1 MRWLHISDLHFGESS
16 AKQNYLVDAIKN
28 LEKPDFI
35 VVTGDLHTYP
45 KGYPKNLSYADSR
58 ELNLYYK
65 AKEFLGDLLSYWN
78 LSTNDIFIVPGNHD
92 VDIASEYEE
101 LLDLFTGTAVLPDY
115 DNGSE
120 SFFLHKGVHLSKRFC
135 LYTEFIRGFFG
146 ENHEASQD
154 SAGVFIRTWNSK
166 LNILHVNTALYSTKD
181 NKKEQHVIDTYALS
195 KLRLTP
201 GQRNLP
207 TLLLAHHS
215 FFRLEQYLQN
225 DVKVAL
231 NKLNVVAYLCG
242 DKHVEDCNTISLGDA
257 GRSIDCIT
265 CMSSAFDS
273 SYWSNVGYLE
283 YIWDGII
290 CHSAECVVHHW
301 NPHLN
306 EEFGQKSLQI
316 NMDFGIGDA
325 PNPHLQYEIKEQ
337 IECLDPIL
345 LPGIKDEARGITYEN
360 KLPKDE
366 GQSDIKDGQFP
377 LIRLLYAQKDKNRKQ
392 YYLFEGRRS
401 TRGGTGKTSS
411 LLSVFRS
418 PNLCQEFL
426 PIYIQ
431 LRILNTEDTLLK
443 QIKNHMDPRNGHR
456 FLLLLD
462 GFDEIASHELRAKR
476 IREILEWN
484 NQYHEIDI
492 IVMTG
497 RDQLESYLRV
507 ADVRE
512 LYQDEEES
520 ILKMFDN
527 YRVIGLSPDQ
537 QKAYLSEPFPSET
550 DRVWDILDNPFFV
563 ARYRESKQTI
573 AGSALRWLSPVFL
586 NWISANSENQTSLM
600 LGSLF
605 YEINRLAT
613 GKKCVVVR
621 KRFILTKLLPALA
634 YRKLLAARTADFGM
648 PESMDESLILEQ
660 QHVMETLSCLL
671 NTYHS
676 VLRYWPEYRG
686 QIDRDNFYNAWKSF
700 WEQGRSVFP
709 QLDKSE
715 YIIGPLTIDGNGDYC
730 FSHMIYQE
738 FFAAFHIANIVYA
751 IKSGMKISGQSSIE
765 RGIICLLLEHIDHHI
780 LLQAEEILEQYW
792 GIPFCSN
799 LLMACE
805 KCLQRHDSL
814 SIEELVLCQILI
826 RFIDASIMRNPK
838 EKHKT
843 KWMEKR
849 HTLFIWFQKDYSI
862 AIKSSQ
868 GFQLQYKQF
877 YLYVL
882 ALLARDFR
890 SGTGCPINFERCK
903 AYVNLAIEHQRVFDV
918 PKADSYLQMGLFLDS
933 LLQNLLNDP
942 DFKIFKII
950 SKTDLSVDMADE
962 ILKSIYALCKGNQ
975 QPIAKLEKKYAIKT
989 TPGTRSGASSYYELL
1004 SFAKEAYLQSELIYP
1019 PKLRIARLLG
1029 YVSKAYLVLAAIG
1042 TSGGALN
1049 RLGLMFENQA
1059 NAMEHYPNTAL
1070 SSKIRIS
1077 VKNFDITSMLYQEN
1091 YVHSYKMYQ
1100 IIYDIKRGDQPY
1112 SSRKM
1117 VELIIKARVSIENG
1131 IDQPVAG
1138 TGMQIKN
1145 VPPHVFIFLEQA
1157 IQKADNGYAS
1167 LSNYWHGRIF
1177 LIRANMDCSNRISYL
1192 KTACDFFC
1200 KEIGED
1206 KDNYFNYDECLT
1218 KKLKLPVNILLSSIE
1233 LLAIEIRGIDKIP
1246 FCSPLQNVCEAIL
1259 FTLEEQFKGIYLN
1272 SDKPLFDNGQY
1283 CLAPVD
1289 ILDNITRFKENAGD
1303 LMDNTRLTR
1312 LAQLEANVA
1321 DVKKRFW

>member
-16 AKQNYLVDAIKN
+16 AKQNYLVDAIKD
-28 LEKPDFI
+28 LEKPEFI

-45 KGYPKNLSYADSR
+45 KKISYADSQ
-58 ELNLYYK
+58 ELNLYNK
-65 AKEFLGDLLSYWN
+65 AQEFLDDLLRHWE
-78 LSTNDIFIVPGNHD
+78 LSKNDIFIVPGNHD
-92 VDIASEYEE
+92 VDIASKYEE
-101 LLDLFTGTAVLPDY
+101 LQDLFTGTAVLPDY

-120 SFFLHKGVHLSKRFC
+120 SFFLHNGVHLSKRFC
-135 LYTEFIRGFFG
+135 LYTEFIKEFFG

-154 SAGVFIRTWNSK
+154 SAGVFIRTWNDK
-166 LNILHVNTALYSTKD
+166 LNILHINTALYSTKD
-181 NKKEQHVIDTYALS
+181 NMKEQHIVDTYALS
-195 KLRLTP
+195 KLRLNP
-201 GQRNLP
+201 RQRNLP

-225 DVKVAL
+225 DIKAAL

-242 DKHVEDCNTISLGDA
+242 DKHVEDRNTICLGDA

-273 SYWSNVGYLE
+273 SHWSNMGYLE

-290 CHSAECVVHHW
+290 FHSAECVVHHW
-301 NPHLN
+301 NPHRN
-306 EEFGQKSLQI
+306 EEFGQKSFPV
-316 NMDFGIGDA
+316 NMNFGIGNA
-325 PNPHLQYEIKEQ
+325 PNPHLQCEIKEQ

-345 LPGIKDEARGITYEN
+345 LPGIRDEARGTTYEN

-366 GQSDIKDGQFP
+366 GQSDTKESQFP
-377 LIRLLYAQKDKNRKQ
+377 LIRLLYAQKDENKKQ
-392 YYLFEGRRS
+392 FYLFEGRRS

-431 LRILNTEDTLLK
+431 LRVLNTEDTLFK
-443 QIKNHMDPRNGHR
+443 QIENHVGPRNGHR

-462 GFDEIASHELRAKR
+462 GFDEIASNELRGKR

-497 RDQLESYLRV
+497 RDLLESYLRV
-507 ADVRE
+507 ADVSK
-512 LYQDEEES
+512 LFQDDDES
-520 ILKMFDN
+520 ILKVFDN
-527 YRVIGLSPDQ
+527 YRVIGLSSDQ
-537 QKAYLSEPFPSET
+537 QKAYLSEPLPSET

-563 ARYRESKQTI
+563 SRYRESKQTI
-573 AGSALRWLSPVFL
+573 TGSALRWLTPDYS
-586 NWISANSENQTSLM
+586 NWISTNSENQTSLM

-613 GKKCVVVR
+613 GKKDVVAR

-648 PESMDESLILEQ
+648 PESMDESLILER
-660 QHVMETLSCLL
+660 QHIMKTLSCLL
-671 NTYHS
+671 NTYHL
-676 VLRYWPEYRG
+676 VLKCWPEYRG
-686 QIDRDNFYNAWKSF
+686 QVDRDNFYAAWKSF
-700 WEQGRSVFP
+700 WEPGSSVSP
-709 QLDKSE
+709 LLDKSE

-738 FFAAFHIANIVYA
+738 FFAAFHIANIVCA

-814 SIEELVLCQILI
+814 SMEELVLCQILI
-826 RFIDASIMRNPK
+826 RFIDASIMRNPSD
-838 EKHKT
+838 KHKT

-862 AIKSSQ
+862 AIKGSP

-890 SGTGCPINFERCK
+890 SGTGCSINFERCK
-903 AYVNLAIEHQRVFDV
+903 AYVNLAIKHQRVFEV

-942 DFKIFKII
+942 GFKIFEII
-950 SKTDLSVDMADE
+950 SKKDLSVDMADE
-962 ILKSIYALCKGNQ
+962 ILNAIYALCNDDT
-975 QPIAKLEKKYAIKT
+975 QPIAELEKKYAIKT
-989 TPGTRSGASSYYELL
+989 TPGTRGGSLSYYKLL
-1004 SFAKEAYLQSELIYP
+1004 LYAQKAYLQSKSIRTRRL
-1019 PKLRIARLLG
+1019 KIARLLG

-1049 RLGLMFENQA
+1049 RLGLMFENQT
-1059 NAMEHYPNTAL
+1059 NAMEHYPKTAI
-1070 SSKIRIS
+1070 SSKIGMP
-1077 VKNFDITSMLYQEN
+1077 VKKFDITSMLYQEN

-1100 IIYDIKRGDQPY
+1100 IIYDIRRGDQPY

-1138 TGMQIKN
+1138 TGIQIKEA
-1145 VPPHVFIFLEQA
+1145 PPYVLIFLEQA

-1177 LIRANMDCSNRISYL
+1177 LIRANMDCPNRMLYL

-1200 KEIGED
+1200 KEIGEG
-1206 KDNYFNYDECLT
+1206 KDNYFNYDEYLT